1 MEEHDYEVDL
11 EMLGDFIDESLE
23 ALATIPGLFV
33 ALEANPDQLNLLEAV
48 FRPIHSLKGNAAY
61 FGLMKIKALAHDLE
75 SVLDLLRKQVI
86 LPDRSI
92 VDLLLASVDELAH
105 MLEMTRPNGSDANA
119 QLREDLLVSL
129 REATQNRP
137 AQAPTEGTPPELWQA
152 VQADLAALAALPELA
167 QGAGQNLLKSLRNHL
182 QSLMPEEQQQVVEPE
197 TVCTNPLAA
206 LEQLLQNRPPNLT
219 LAREGEMVHDFLHQL
234 EALAAS
240 PEAKLAVAKCLDE
253 FETFVNSIGY
263 DPMLREFMSEGVET
277 LRELQDW
284 SRSEPTT
291 AASPAPPAP
300 PKISA
305 NLAELAVT
313 PADEHEHEEAVTT
326 QRGTKAK
333 DTGRTMRISE
343 ERVDVFLS
351 YVGELIAVDEM
362 LRYIHSEMD
371 RREVDPQVCHSLLSI
386 VNTFSKLSND
396 LQSSIMSIRRVSV
409 RPLLQKAQR
418 IVRDLT
424 ADGGKQVE
432 TVILGEEITIDRSLT
447 ETLEIAVVHMVRN
460 AVDHGVEGPA
470 DRRAA
475 GKPERA
481 RITVA
486 MSEADEMITL
496 SIADD
501 GKGLNYASIQQKAV
515 RMGLLKRGVPVT
527 EDVLVDVIFA
537 SGFSTAEA
545 ITDISGRGV
554 GMDAVKRTVEDS
566 GGSITV
572 LTEPGKGTEFR
583 VSVPKSVGT
592 QILESFVVQV
602 GEDRYVLPMERIAGS
617 FKPSGDFTR
626 LPSGTVC
633 VRRLETILPVVCLEG
648 PYTGSFDRLEQG
660 LLVRI
665 DDKFR
670 PFVFYVDNILGMQK
684 VVLRSIPWINADK
697 FMGAAIMGD
706 GRVSMIV
713 DIEKLGKSA
722 AR

>member
-1 MEEHDYEVDL
+1 MEDRDYEIDL

-33 ALEANPDQLNLLEAV
+33 ALEANPNQLNLLEEV

-61 FGLMKIKALAHDLE
+61 FGLMKVKALAHDLE
-75 SVLDLLRKQVI
+75 TVMDLLRKRVI
-86 LPDRSI
+86 LPDRRI
-92 VDLLLASVDELAH
+92 VDLLLASIDELAN
-105 MLEMTRPNGSDANA
+105 MLELTRSNGSDTMTL
-119 QLREDLLVSL
+119 LRDELLGSL
-129 REATQNRP
+129 RDLTHQQRSAPIEQVEA
-137 AQAPTEGTPPELWQA
+137 PPLNWEA
-152 VQADLAALAALPELA
+152 VLADLEALAALPELS
-167 QGAGQNLLKSLRNHL
+167 QGEARIRVDSLRTRLHAL
-182 QSLMPEEQQQVVEPE
+182 AHKDLSAPPPAPAPSA
-197 TVCTNPLAA
+197 CANPLAA
-206 LEQLLQNRPPNLT
+206 LEQLLLNKPADMS
-219 LAREGEMVHDFLHQL
+219 LAREGELVKDYLGQ
-234 EALAAS
+234 LAARA
-240 PEAKLAVAKCLDE
+240 EFEDAKQAVAKCMDE

-263 DPMLREFMSEGVET
+263 DPMLRDFMIEGVET
-277 LRELQDW
+277 LRDLQDW
-284 SRSEPTT
+284 SAPEPPPPPPPVAAVKPAAMPET
-291 AASPAPPAP
+291 AVVEEEPE
-300 PKISA
+300 
-305 NLAELAVT
+305 AEEVMGG
-313 PADEHEHEEAVTT
+313 
-326 QRGTKAK
+326 QRGGKSK
-333 DTGRTMRISE
+333 DTSRTMRISE
-343 ERVDVFLS
+343 ERVDAFLS

-424 ADGGKQVE
+424 NENGKLVD
-432 TVILGEEITIDRSLT
+432 TVIKGEEITIDRSLM
-447 ETLEIAVVHMVRN
+447 ETLEVAVVHMVRN
-460 AVDHGVEGPA
+460 AVDHGVETSA
-470 DRRAA
+470 ERLAS
-475 GKPERA
+475 GKSERA
-481 RITVA
+481 RVTVS
-486 MSEADEMITL
+486 MSEADEMIIL

-572 LTEPGKGTEFR
+572 HTVPGKGTEFR

-592 QILESFVVQV
+592 QILDSFVVQV
-602 GEDRYVLPMERIAGS
+602 GEDRFVLPMERIAGS
-617 FKPSGDFTR
+617 FKPVGEFTR
-626 LPSGTVC
+626 LPGGAVC
-633 VRRLETILPVVCLEG
+633 VRRLDTILPVICLEG
-648 PYTGSFDRLEQG
+648 PYTGSFERLEQG

-665 DDKFR
+665 EDKFR

-684 VVLRSIPWINADK
+684 VVLRSIPWINAEK

-713 DIEKLGKSA
+713 DIEQLAKLA

>member
-1 MEEHDYEVDL
+1 MEDRNYEVDL

-75 SVLDLLRKQVI
+75 SVLDLLRKRVI
-86 LPDRSI
+86 LPDRKI
-92 VDLLLASVDELAH
+92 VDILLASIDELSH
-105 MLEMTRPNGSDANA
+105 MLEQTRPNGSDAQA
-119 QLREDLLVSL
+119 QLRDELLVSL
-129 REATQNRP
+129 REVTQQPRVLPQVEFN
-137 AQAPTEGTPPELWQA
+137 PPEQWQA
-152 VQADLAALAALPELA
+152 IQADLMALAALPELA
-167 QGAGQNLLKSLRNHL
+167 QGEAQARLKSLRDHIMAMAPKDL
-182 QSLMPEEQQQVVEPE
+182 QPPAAEP
-197 TVCTNPLAA
+197 VFCANPLAA
-206 LEQLLQNRPPNLT
+206 LEQLLLNKPPEMT
-219 LAREGEMVHDFLHQL
+219 LEREGELVHDYLTQL
-234 EALAAS
+234 EARALS
-240 PEAKLAVAKCLDE
+240 PEAKKAVAKSLDE
-253 FETFVNSIGY
+253 FHTFVNSIGY
-263 DPMLREFMSEGVET
+263 DPMLRDFMIEGLEA

-284 SRSEPTT
+284 SAPELVQ
-291 AASPAPPAP
+291 ASTPAPAQQAAP
-300 PKISA
+300 P
-305 NLAELAVT
+305 LASMV
-313 PADEHEHEEAVTT
+313 DEEPDQEEVTT
-326 QRGTKAK
+326 SQRGSKAK

-447 ETLEIAVVHMVRN
+447 ETLEVAVVHMVRN
-460 AVDHGVEGPA
+460 AVDHGVESPA
-470 DRRAA
+470 ERRAA
-475 GKPERA
+475 GKSERA
-481 RITVA
+481 KLTVS

-566 GGSITV
+566 GGSIAV

-602 GEDRYVLPMERIAGS
+602 GDDRFVLPMERIAGS

-633 VRRLETILPVVCLEG
+633 VRRLETILPVICLEG

-665 DDKFR
+665 DAKFR